1 MDNYQGN
8 MNNYPLIDPNDNS
21 NNKNNQNINNSYIT
35 FSSKKNGAQL
45 IGPAAQAKLLKNL
58 MDILEDIKKS
68 NKTFDIISKG
78 LKFKSVEKY
87 SKYLITNEIKSKI
100 KLIKTL
106 YKTLYN
112 EKNPPELKGVL
123 PADMILV
130 INLKTLNE
138 ICDYILFSLYCLYNS
153 KNSETKLTKLLLGQ
167 MSWREACPK
176 KKFTNTE
183 ELNKFEKAMNYLE
196 TLTCFSCFNL
206 EITKNLSQDQ
216 NIMIENILL
225 FYVFYE
231 ALLKNCLKINIDMTM
246 PKLDSYYSS
255 LKMKPILY
263 SMLDKNLIQQINPTF
278 LKGLLSNY
286 LIMKIIGEHFYNKEG
301 LLLTYQQYDSYIVE
315 ILSLF
320 QKEVLDI
327 KDKDFSF
334 VCDYENCN
342 FLFYDILYYLSPKTG
357 FILDLNALD
366 PLLFKNIIYTIF
378 IILSNGEPIQNIE
391 ISLFPKENLD
401 YKIDIHKIYLNHIYY
416 NNFLKS
422 SIPEELKEVNYDINN
437 HTDFNFKNKDEENII
452 SVNEDNLYDILFEDF
467 NTNLFYLLVL
477 IDKNSQ
483 TLSESIKINLP
494 QFLLSKKKYVYS
506 IAYFIFNIFNFLY
519 KKCLSINMSQFKLST
534 NIQIPDSLCRFPKIC
549 LRNIKINN
557 LKLKVYNISNILD
570 LNSLPYT
577 SCSLL
582 SLSNISY
589 DDLIGLIAALRTKMN
604 EDTVLKLKHLK
615 IKFDYSLYINLNV
628 IDDMLRNYSFPK
640 SISYLT
646 MRFKNELSTNEY
658 FELMWKIINALAC
671 SENNPKDLKVT
682 VKIYYDEKE
691 DPISYC
697 NLKKNLTNC
706 FDFDKLN
713 PNYLMI
719 YNFSFREIKDKKEII
734 VQLNKYER
742 NTKLDA
748 FIKISRAMD
757 KNQMLQVNYMMPT
770 CLRIIRFIT
779 KFEVES
785 NINIH
790 FVFVKSI

>member
-1 MDNYQGN
+1 MENYPGN
-8 MNNYPLIDPNDNS
+8 MNNYPLVDPNDETQ
-21 NNKNNQNINNSYIT
+21 NKMNQNIMNSNIT
-35 FSSKKNGAQL
+35 FSTKKNGPMF

-58 MDILEDIKKS
+58 LDILEVIKQS
-68 NKTFDIISKG
+68 TRQFDVISKG
-78 LKFKSVEKY
+78 FKFKSLEKY
-87 SKYLITNEIKSKI
+87 NKYFATNETKNKI
-100 KLIKTL
+100 KLIKVL
-106 YKTLYN
+106 YKALYN
-112 EKNPPELKGVL
+112 EKNPPILNGVL

-130 INLKTLNE
+130 VNLRTLNE

-153 KNSETKLTKLLLGQ
+153 KNSETKLTNLLEGK
-167 MSWREACPK
+167 MTWREACPK
-176 KKFTNTE
+176 KKFTNSE

-196 TLTCFSCFNL
+196 TLNCFSCFNL
-206 EITKNLSQDQ
+206 EITKNLDEIY
-216 NIMIENILL
+216 NINIENVLL

-246 PKLDSYYSS
+246 PKLDNFYSS
-255 LKMKPILY
+255 LQMKPKLY
-263 SMLDKNLIQQINPTF
+263 SMNDKIVISRINANF
-278 LKGLLSNY
+278 LKGILVNY
-286 LIMKIIGEHFYNKEG
+286 IIMKRIGENFYNREG
-301 LLLTYQQYDSYIVE
+301 LLLTYQQYDSYIIE
-315 ILSLF
+315 LFALF
-320 QKEVLDI
+320 QREVLDI
-327 KDKDFSF
+327 KDKEFNF
-334 VCDYENCN
+334 VCNYENSN
-342 FLFYDILYYLSPKTG
+342 FLFYDVLYYLSPKTG
-357 FILDLNALD
+357 FKLDLNALD

-378 IILSNGEPIQNIE
+378 IILSNGEPIQNVE

-401 YKIDIHKIYLNHIYY
+401 YKIDIHKIYLNHLYY
-416 NNFLKS
+416 NNMLKS
-422 SIPEELKEVNYDINN
+422 GLPKEIREQNFDFNN
-437 HTDFNFKNKDEENII
+437 HSKFNWKNKEEENII
-452 SVNEDNLYDILFEDF
+452 GVNEEKIYDILFEDF

-494 QFLLSKKKYVYS
+494 QCLLTKKKYVYS

-534 NIQIPDSLCRFPKIC
+534 NIQIPDSLCRFPKVC

-557 LKLKVYNISNILD
+557 LKLKIYNISNILD

-589 DDLIGLIAALRTKMN
+589 DDLIGLIDALRKKMA
-604 EDTVLKLKHLK
+604 EETLLKHLK
-615 IKFDYSLYINLNV
+615 IKFDYSLYININV
-628 IDDMLRNYSFPK
+628 IEDMFRNYSFPK
-640 SISYLT
+640 SISYIT

-682 VKIYYDEKE
+682 IKIYYDENE
-691 DPISYC
+691 DPISYF
-697 NLKKNLTNC
+697 NLKQNLTNC

-719 YNFSFREIKDKKEII
+719 YNFNFREIKENKEIS
-734 VQLNKYER
+734 VELNKYQR

-757 KNQMLQVNYMMPT
+757 KSQRLEMNYMMPT

-785 NINIH
+785 NIKIH
-790 FVFVKSI
+790 FVFVKSK

>member
-1 MDNYQGN
+1 
-8 MNNYPLIDPNDNS
+8 
-21 NNKNNQNINNSYIT
+21 
-35 FSSKKNGAQL
+35 
-45 IGPAAQAKLLKNL
+45 
-58 MDILEDIKKS
+58 
-68 NKTFDIISKG
+68 
-78 LKFKSVEKY
+78 
-87 SKYLITNEIKSKI
+87 
-100 KLIKTL
+100 
-106 YKTLYN
+106 
-112 EKNPPELKGVL
+112 
-123 PADMILV
+123 
-130 INLKTLNE
+130 
-138 ICDYILFSLYCLYNS
+138 
-153 KNSETKLTKLLLGQ
+153 
-167 MSWREACPK
+167 
-176 KKFTNTE
+176 
-183 ELNKFEKAMNYLE
+183 
-196 TLTCFSCFNL
+196 
-206 EITKNLSQDQ
+206 
-216 NIMIENILL
+216 
-225 FYVFYE
+225 
-231 ALLKNCLKINIDMTM
+231 
-246 PKLDSYYSS
+246 
-255 LKMKPILY
+255 
-263 SMLDKNLIQQINPTF
+263 
-278 LKGLLSNY
+278 
-286 LIMKIIGEHFYNKEG
+286 
-301 LLLTYQQYDSYIVE
+301 
-315 ILSLF
+315 
-320 QKEVLDI
+320 
-327 KDKDFSF
+327 
-334 VCDYENCN
+334 
-342 FLFYDILYYLSPKTG
+342 
-357 FILDLNALD
+357 
-366 PLLFKNIIYTIF
+366 
-378 IILSNGEPIQNIE
+378 
-391 ISLFPKENLD
+391 
-401 YKIDIHKIYLNHIYY
+401 
-416 NNFLKS
+416 
-422 SIPEELKEVNYDINN
+422 
-437 HTDFNFKNKDEENII
+437 
-452 SVNEDNLYDILFEDF
+452 
-467 NTNLFYLLVL
+467 
-477 IDKNSQ
+477 
-483 TLSESIKINLP
+483 
-494 QFLLSKKKYVYS
+494 
-506 IAYFIFNIFNFLY
+506 
-519 KKCLSINMSQFKLST
+519 MSQFKLST

-691 DPISYC
+691 DPISYF

-790 FVFVKSI
+790 FVFVKNKK

>member
-1 MDNYQGN
+1 MENYPGN
-8 MNNYPLIDPNDNS
+8 MNNYPLVDPNDESQNKMNQNVMNS
-21 NNKNNQNINNSYIT
+21 NIT
-35 FSSKKNGAQL
+35 FSTKKNGPMF

-58 MDILEDIKKS
+58 LDILEVIQQSTKQ
-68 NKTFDIISKG
+68 FDVISKG
-78 LKFKSVEKY
+78 FKFKSLEKY
-87 SKYLITNEIKSKI
+87 NKYFTTNETKNKI
-100 KLIKTL
+100 KLIKVL
-106 YKTLYN
+106 YKALYN
-112 EKNPPELKGVL
+112 EKNPPILNGVL

-130 INLKTLNE
+130 VNLRTLNE

-153 KNSETKLTKLLLGQ
+153 KNSETKLTNLLEGK
-167 MSWREACPK
+167 MTWREACPK
-176 KKFTNTE
+176 KKFINSE

-196 TLTCFSCFNL
+196 TLNCFSCFNL
-206 EITKNLSQDQ
+206 EITKNLDEIY
-216 NIMIENILL
+216 NINIENVLL

-246 PKLDSYYSS
+246 PKLDNFYSS
-255 LKMKPILY
+255 LQMKPKLY
-263 SMLDKNLIQQINPTF
+263 SMNDKTVISRINANF
-278 LKGLLSNY
+278 LKGILVNY
-286 LIMKIIGEHFYNKEG
+286 IIMKRIGENFYNREG
-301 LLLTYQQYDSYIVE
+301 LLLTYQQYDSYIIE
-315 ILSLF
+315 LFALF
-320 QKEVLDI
+320 QREVLDI
-327 KDKDFSF
+327 KDKEFNF
-334 VCDYENCN
+334 VCNYENSN
-342 FLFYDILYYLSPKTG
+342 FLFYDVLYYLSPKTG
-357 FILDLNALD
+357 FKLDLNALD

-378 IILSNGEPIQNIE
+378 IILSNGEPIQNVE

-401 YKIDIHKIYLNHIYY
+401 YKIDIHKIYLNHLYY
-416 NNFLKS
+416 NNMLKYGL
-422 SIPEELKEVNYDINN
+422 PKEIKEQNFDFNN
-437 HTDFNFKNKDEENII
+437 HSKFNWKNKEEENII
-452 SVNEDNLYDILFEDF
+452 GVNEEKIYDILFEDF

-494 QFLLSKKKYVYS
+494 QCLLTKKKYVYS

-534 NIQIPDSLCRFPKIC
+534 NIQIPDSLCRFPKVC

-557 LKLKVYNISNILD
+557 LKLKIYNISNILD

-589 DDLIGLIAALRTKMN
+589 DDLIGLIDALRKKMA
-604 EDTVLKLKHLK
+604 EETLLKHLK
-615 IKFDYSLYINLNV
+615 IKFDYSLYININV
-628 IDDMLRNYSFPK
+628 IEDMFRNYSFPK
-640 SISYLT
+640 SISYIT

-682 VKIYYDEKE
+682 IKIYYDENE
-691 DPISYC
+691 DPISYF
-697 NLKKNLTNC
+697 NLKQNLTNC

-719 YNFSFREIKDKKEII
+719 YNFNYREIKDNKEIS
-734 VQLNKYER
+734 VELNKYQR

-757 KNQMLQVNYMMPT
+757 KNQRLEMNYMMPT
-770 CLRIIRFIT
+770 CLRIIRFIA

-785 NINIH
+785 NIKIH
-790 FVFVKSI
+790 FVFVKSK

>member
-1 MDNYQGN
+1 MENYPGN
-8 MNNYPLIDPNDNS
+8 MNNYPLVDPNDESQNKMNQNVMNS
-21 NNKNNQNINNSYIT
+21 NIT
-35 FSSKKNGAQL
+35 FSTKKNGPMF

-58 MDILEDIKKS
+58 LDILEVIQQSTKQ
-68 NKTFDIISKG
+68 FDVISKG
-78 LKFKSVEKY
+78 FKFKSLEKY
-87 SKYLITNEIKSKI
+87 NKYFTTNETKNKI
-100 KLIKTL
+100 KLIKVL
-106 YKTLYN
+106 YKALYN
-112 EKNPPELKGVL
+112 EKNPPILNGVL

-130 INLKTLNE
+130 VNLRTLNE

-153 KNSETKLTKLLLGQ
+153 KNSETKLTNLLEGK

-176 KKFTNTE
+176 KKFTNSE

-196 TLTCFSCFNL
+196 TLNCFSCFNL
-206 EITKNLSQDQ
+206 EITKNIDEIY
-216 NIMIENILL
+216 NINIENVLL

-231 ALLKNCLKINIDMTM
+231 ALLKNCLKINIDMTI
-246 PKLDSYYSS
+246 PKLDNFYSS
-255 LKMKPILY
+255 LQMKPKLY
-263 SMLDKNLIQQINPTF
+263 SMNDKTVISRINANF
-278 LKGLLSNY
+278 LKGILVNY
-286 LIMKIIGEHFYNKEG
+286 IIMKRIGENFYNREG
-301 LLLTYQQYDSYIVE
+301 LLLTYQQYDSYIIE
-315 ILSLF
+315 LFALF
-320 QKEVLDI
+320 QREVLDI
-327 KDKDFSF
+327 KDKEFNF
-334 VCDYENCN
+334 VCNYENSN
-342 FLFYDILYYLSPKTG
+342 FLFYDVLYYLSPKTG
-357 FILDLNALD
+357 FKLDLNALD

-378 IILSNGEPIQNIE
+378 IILSNGEPIQNVE
-391 ISLFPKENLD
+391 ISLFPKEDLD
-401 YKIDIHKIYLNHIYY
+401 YKIDIHKIYLNYLYY
-416 NNFLKS
+416 NNMLKS
-422 SIPEELKEVNYDINN
+422 GLPKEIREQNFDFNN
-437 HTDFNFKNKDEENII
+437 HSKFNWKNKDEENII
-452 SVNEDNLYDILFEDF
+452 GVNEEKIYDILFEDF

-494 QFLLSKKKYVYS
+494 QCLLTKKKYVYS

-534 NIQIPDSLCRFPKIC
+534 NIQIPDSLCRFPKVC

-557 LKLKVYNISNILD
+557 LKLKIYNISNILD

-589 DDLIGLIAALRTKMN
+589 DDLIGLIDALRKKMA
-604 EDTVLKLKHLK
+604 EETLLKHLK
-615 IKFDYSLYINLNV
+615 IKFDYSLYININV
-628 IDDMLRNYSFPK
+628 IEDMFRNYSFPK
-640 SISYLT
+640 SISYIT

-682 VKIYYDEKE
+682 IKIYYDENE
-691 DPISYC
+691 DPISYF
-697 NLKKNLTNC
+697 NLKQNLTNC

-719 YNFSFREIKDKKEII
+719 YNFNYREIKDNKEIS
-734 VQLNKYER
+734 VELNKYQR

-757 KNQMLQVNYMMPT
+757 KNQRLEMNYMMPT

-785 NINIH
+785 NIKIH
-790 FVFVKSI
+790 FVFVKSK

>member
-1 MDNYQGN
+1 MENYPGN
-8 MNNYPLIDPNDNS
+8 MNNYPLVDPNDESQNKMNQNVMNS
-21 NNKNNQNINNSYIT
+21 NIT
-35 FSSKKNGAQL
+35 FSTKKNGPMF

-58 MDILEDIKKS
+58 LDILEVIQQSTKQ
-68 NKTFDIISKG
+68 FDVISKG
-78 LKFKSVEKY
+78 FKFKSLEKY
-87 SKYLITNEIKSKI
+87 NKYFTTNETKNKI
-100 KLIKTL
+100 KLIKVL
-106 YKTLYN
+106 YKALYN
-112 EKNPPELKGVL
+112 EKNPPILNGVL

-130 INLKTLNE
+130 VNLRTLNE

-153 KNSETKLTKLLLGQ
+153 KNSETKLTNLLEGK
-167 MSWREACPK
+167 MTWREACPK
-176 KKFTNTE
+176 KKFTNSE

-196 TLTCFSCFNL
+196 TLNCFSCFNL
-206 EITKNLSQDQ
+206 EITKNLDEIY
-216 NIMIENILL
+216 NINIENVLL

-246 PKLDSYYSS
+246 PKLDNFYSS
-255 LKMKPILY
+255 LQMKPKLY
-263 SMLDKNLIQQINPTF
+263 SMNDKTVISRINANF
-278 LKGLLSNY
+278 LKGILVNY
-286 LIMKIIGEHFYNKEG
+286 IIMKRIGENFYNREG
-301 LLLTYQQYDSYIVE
+301 LLLTYQQYDSYIIE
-315 ILSLF
+315 LFALF
-320 QKEVLDI
+320 QREVLDI
-327 KDKDFSF
+327 KDKEFNF
-334 VCDYENCN
+334 VCNYENSN
-342 FLFYDILYYLSPKTG
+342 FLFYDVLYYLSPKTG
-357 FILDLNALD
+357 FKLDLNALD

-378 IILSNGEPIQNIE
+378 IILSNGEPIQNVE

-401 YKIDIHKIYLNHIYY
+401 YKIDIHKIYLNHLYY
-416 NNFLKS
+416 NNMLKYGL
-422 SIPEELKEVNYDINN
+422 PKEIREQNFDFNN
-437 HTDFNFKNKDEENII
+437 HSKFNWKNKEEENII
-452 SVNEDNLYDILFEDF
+452 GVNEEKIYDILFEDF

-494 QFLLSKKKYVYS
+494 QCLLTKKKYVYS

-557 LKLKVYNISNILD
+557 LKLKIYNISNILD

-589 DDLIGLIAALRTKMN
+589 DDLIGLIDALRKKMA
-604 EDTVLKLKHLK
+604 EETLLKHLK
-615 IKFDYSLYINLNV
+615 IKFDYSLYININV
-628 IDDMLRNYSFPK
+628 IEDMFRNYSFPK
-640 SISYLT
+640 SISYIT

-682 VKIYYDEKE
+682 IKIYYDENE
-691 DPISYC
+691 DPISYF
-697 NLKKNLTNC
+697 NLKQNLTNC

-719 YNFSFREIKDKKEII
+719 YNFNYRDIKDNKEII
-734 VQLNKYER
+734 VELNKYQR

-757 KNQMLQVNYMMPT
+757 KNQRLEMNYMMPT
-770 CLRIIRFIT
+770 CLRIIRFMS

-785 NINIH
+785 TIKIN
-790 FVFVKSI
+790 FVFMKSK